1 MQIGKTNKGAIMSF
15 NKDDY
20 VAFTDWETGKKV
32 YRYIDRQTGET
43 VTGLTQ
49 NQRNKVRR
57 ASLFNSADKEINLT
71 ATGKSEKG
79 ISKEYYNH
87 FDSHNICRNP
97 ATILKHYRIAS

>member
-1 MQIGKTNKGAIMSF
+1 MSF

-32 YRYIDRQTGET
+32 YRYIDKQTGE
-43 VTGLTQ
+43 
-49 NQRNKVRR
+49 
-57 ASLFNSADKEINLT
+57 T

>member
-1 MQIGKTNKGAIMSF
+1 MSF

-32 YRYIDRQTGET
+32 YRYIDRQTGEIA
-43 VTGLTQ
+43 TGLTQ

-57 ASLFNSADKEINLT
+57 ASLFNSADKEIKLT

-79 ISKEYYNH
+79 ISKEYYNY
-87 FDSHNICRNP
+87 FDSHLICRNP
-97 ATILKHYRIAS
+97 ETILRNYRIAS